1 MPEDQ
6 VAALAAE
13 VPEEITHTGAPEEI
27 AHVDAP
33 EQPAAAVP
41 AARRQWKMPEA
52 FWKFATVFS
61 FVVNLVLI
69 VVLLLV
75 AGLVF
80 QIKQAV
86 AKPLIGGLHTSFV
99 DMDQAHITTSILV
112 SDTLLVKDT
121 IPVVFNLPLK
131 QNTTVILIKDTPVQ
145 NATIYLNNQPVPLDL
160 ILRQGTELGI
170 SLDLT
175 VPVSQTIPVVLNV
188 PVSMNV
194 PVDIPLSQTELHSP
208 FTRLAGLVGPYDQLL
223 DKLPSS
229 WKELLSPK

>member
-1 MPEDQ
+1 MSEEP
-6 VAALAAE
+6 VATPVTA
-13 VPEEITHTGAPEEI
+13 VPEEITHA
-27 AHVDAP
+27 DAP
-33 EQPAAAVP
+33 DQPAASAVP
-41 AARRQWKMPEA
+41 APKRQWKIPEA

-61 FVVNLVLI
+61 FVVNLVLVI
-69 VVLLLV
+69 VLLLV

-80 QIKQAV
+80 QIKQAI
-86 AKPLIGGLHTSFV
+86 AEPLIGGLHSSFV

-121 IPVVFNLPLK
+121 IPVVFNLPLQ
-131 QNTTVILIKDTPVQ
+131 QNTTVTLVQDTPVQ

-160 ILRQGTELGI
+160 ILKQGTQLGI

-188 PVSMNV
+188 PVMMNV

-223 DKLPSS
+223 VKLPSS
-229 WKELLSPK
+229 WKELFGPK

>member
-1 MPEDQ
+1 MSEEQ
-6 VAALAAE
+6 IAAPAAE
-13 VPEEITHTGAPEEI
+13 APEEITHA
-27 AHVDAP
+27 DAP
-33 EQPAAAVP
+33 EQPAAAIV
-41 AARRQWKMPEA
+41 AAPRRQWKIPEA

-69 VVLLLV
+69 IVLLLV
-75 AGLVF
+75 VGLVF
-80 QIKQAV
+80 EIKQAI

-112 SDTLLVKDT
+112 SDTLLVQDT

-131 QNTTVILIKDTPVQ
+131 QNTTVTLVQDTPVQ

-160 ILRQGTELGI
+160 VLRQGTELGI

-175 VPVSQTIPVVLNV
+175 VPVSQTVPVVLNV
-188 PVSMNV
+188 PVMMNV
-194 PVDIPLSQTELHSP
+194 PVDIPLDETELHSP
-208 FTRLAGLVGPYDQLL
+208 FTRLAGLVGPYDELL

-229 WKELLSPK
+229 WNELFGSK

>member
-1 MPEDQ
+1 MPEELI
-6 VAALAAE
+6 AAPTAE
-13 VPEEITHTGAPEEI
+13 VPEEIAHTDVPEKPS
-27 AHVDAP
+27 AL
-33 EQPAAAVP
+33 AVR
-41 AARRQWKMPEA
+41 AARRPWKIPEA

-61 FVVNLVLI
+61 FVVNLVLVI
-69 VVLLLV
+69 VLLLV
-75 AGLVF
+75 AGLLF
-80 QIKQAV
+80 EIKQAV

-99 DMDQAHITTSILV
+99 DMDRAHITTSILV
-112 SDTLLVKDT
+112 SDTLLVQDT

-131 QNTTVILIKDTPVQ
+131 QNTTVTLVQDTQVQ

-160 ILRQGTELGI
+160 VLRQGTELGI

-188 PVSMNV
+188 PVMMNV
-194 PVDIPLSQTELHSP
+194 PVDIPLDETELHSP

-229 WKELLSPK
+229 WKELFGSK